1 MAVER
6 EELEKALVALDES
19 IFFIVVVVASVLL
32 SWLSLLKQRKDTQE
46 ALETGDLTPDPS
58 IFPIRLGSS
67 ALIIGAL
74 GFFFY
79 MSVQRHKQACERTD
93 PVEKRS
99 SYINAAAAT
108 LVLAAALL
116 RLDDLLFVKHSREST
131 LTEPELQPPV

>member
-1 MAVER
+1 MER
-6 EELEKALVALDES
+6 EELEKALAALDES
-19 IFFIVVVVASVLL
+19 IFFIVVIVASVML
-32 SWLSLLKQRKDTQE
+32 SWLSLVKQRRDTCK
-46 ALETGDLTPDPS
+46 ALECGDLTQDPS
-58 IFPIRLGSS
+58 IFPLRLGAS

-79 MSVQRHKQACERTD
+79 MAVQRHRQACERTD

-99 SYINAAAAT
+99 SYINAWAAV

-131 LTEPELQPPV
+131 LTEPELQPPM

>member
-1 MAVER
+1 MER
-6 EELEKALVALDES
+6 EELEKALSALDGS
-19 IFFIVVVVASVLL
+19 IFFIVVIVASVML
-32 SWLSLLKQRKDTQE
+32 SWLSLVKQRKDACE
-46 ALETGDLTPDPS
+46 ALECGDTAQDPS
-58 IFPIRLGSS
+58 IFPLRLGAS

-79 MSVQRHKQACERTD
+79 MSVQRHKQACQRTD

-99 SYINAAAAT
+99 SYINAWAAV

-116 RLDDLLFVKHSREST
+116 RLDDLLFVKQSRQSI

>member
-1 MAVER
+1 MER
-6 EELEKALVALDES
+6 EELEKALTALDES
-19 IFFIVVVVASVLL
+19 VFFLVVIVASVML
-32 SWLSLLKQRKDTQE
+32 SWLSLVKQREDTRE
-46 ALETGDLTPDPS
+46 ALETGDLTQDPS

-74 GFFFY
+74 GFFFT
-79 MSVQRHKQACERTD
+79 MSVRRHKQACERTD

-99 SYINAAAAT
+99 SYINAWAAV

-116 RLDDLLFVKHSREST
+116 RLDDLLFVKQSRQSI

>member
-1 MAVER
+1 MER
-6 EELEKALVALDES
+6 EELEKAIQALDGS
-19 IFFIVVVVASVLL
+19 IFFIVVIVASVML
-32 SWLSLLKQRKDTQE
+32 SWLSLVKQRRDACE
-46 ALETGDLTPDPS
+46 ALETGDTAQDPS
-58 IFPIRLGSS
+58 IFPLRLGAS

-116 RLDDLLFVKHSREST
+116 RLDDLLYVKRSREST

>member
-1 MAVER
+1 MER
-6 EELEKALVALDES
+6 EELEKALTALDES

-32 SWLSLLKQRKDTQE
+32 SWLSLLKQRKDARE
-46 ALETGDLTPDPS
+46 ALETGDLTQDPS

-79 MSVQRHKQACERTD
+79 MSVRRHKQACERTD

-99 SYINAAAAT
+99 SYINAGAAV

-116 RLDDLLFVKHSREST
+116 RLDDLLFVKKSRQST

>member
-1 MAVER
+1 MER

-32 SWLSLLKQRKDTQE
+32 SWLSLLKQRKDACE
-46 ALETGDLTPDPS
+46 ALETGDLTQDPS
-58 IFPIRLGSS
+58 IFPLRLGSS

-79 MSVQRHKQACERTD
+79 MSVQRHKQACQRTD

-99 SYINAAAAT
+99 AYINAGAAV

-116 RLDDLLFVKHSREST
+116 RLDDLLYVRQSRQST
-131 LTEPELQPPV
+131 LTEPQLQPPV

>member
-1 MAVER
+1 MER
-6 EELEKALVALDES
+6 EELEKAVMALDGS

-32 SWLSLLKQRKDTQE
+32 SWLSLLKQRRDACE
-46 ALETGDLTPDPS
+46 ALETGDTAQDPS
-58 IFPIRLGSS
+58 IFPIRLGAS

-79 MSVQRHKQACERTD
+79 MSIQRHKQACRRTD
-93 PVEKRS
+93 PAEKRS
-99 SYINAAAAT
+99 SYINAAAAV

-116 RLDDLLFVKHSREST
+116 RLDDLLFMKQSRQST